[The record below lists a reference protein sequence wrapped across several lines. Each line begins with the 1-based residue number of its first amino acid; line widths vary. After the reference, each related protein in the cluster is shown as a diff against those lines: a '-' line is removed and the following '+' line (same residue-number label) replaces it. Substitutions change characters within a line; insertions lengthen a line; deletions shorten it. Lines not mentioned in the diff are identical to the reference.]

1 MDFIFI
7 SLSSAVVLVIFAVV
21 AILVREMFDQK
32 KDGDTNVQNL
42 VRQIRK
48 EARKRNIDAY
58 DMIVNSLKRLLEEV
72 KRM

>member
-32 KDGDTNVQNL
+32 KYGDTNVQNL

-48 EARKRNIDAY
+48 EARKRNIDAD